1 MLPFHWER
9 NLEAL
14 QAIFGVLL
22 RERRLAAGLTQEQL
36 AFEASIRRNYVSML
50 ELGQHQPTL
59 TMLFS
64 LATALACKPSDLLTD
79 LELRIANSAVEG
91 LGRSNQLKS
100 QRATTPRAAL
110 PRKKAS
116 PRRAR

>member
-1 MLPFHWER
+1 ME
-9 NLEAL
+9 EV
-14 QAIFGVLL
+14 QETFGVLL

-64 LATALACKPSDLLTD
+64 LATALGCTPSELLAD
-79 LELRIANSAVEG
+79 LESRLAKARRRKSRLKRKRITTVN
-91 LGRSNQLKS
+91 
-100 QRATTPRAAL
+100 ATTT
-110 PRKKAS
+110 RKKA
-116 PRRAR
+116 PPTKTR

>member
-1 MLPFHWER
+1 M
-9 NLEAL
+9 
-14 QAIFGVLL
+14 LL

-64 LATALACKPSDLLTD
+64 LAAALSCAPSDLLAD
-79 LELRIANSAVEG
+79 LEGRIAKARRRKV
-91 LGRSNQLKS
+91 RPKR
-100 QRATTPRAAL
+100 QRAATSKTATA
-110 PRKKAS
+110 PRKAS
-116 PRRAR
+116 HSTTQ

>member
-9 NLEAL
+9 NLDVVRAV
-14 QAIFGVLL
+14 FGVML

-36 AFEASIRRNYVSML
+36 GFEASIRRNYVSML

-64 LATALACKPSDLLTD
+64 LATALKCAPSDLLSD
-79 LELRIANSAVEG
+79 LEARLA
-91 LGRSNQLKS
+91 KS
-100 QRATTPRAAL
+100 SERRKARPTRQRATA
-110 PRKKAS
+110 
-116 PRRAR
+116 PRREAAPKKTATGQTR

>member
-1 MLPFHWER
+1 MLPFHWEQD
-9 NLEAL
+9 LEEVRAV
-14 QAIFGVLL
+14 FGVLL

-64 LATALACKPSDLLTD
+64 LATALSCAPSDLLAD
-79 LELRIANSAVEG
+79 LEGRIAKA
-91 LGRSNQLKS
+91 RRRKARPKR
-100 QRATTPRAAL
+100 QRAATSKTATA
-110 PRKKAS
+110 PRKAS
-116 PRRAR
+116 RSTTQ